1 MHGYKLI
8 KIIENEAILEGFKS
22 PEVRK
27 KIKTRKISPL
37 GFQCVAIS
45 IEGYFEILNFY
56 GVHSQIWLNLLGWS
70 PFSLPLPMDDQQLDD
85 YIKKILLKKQLI
97 RADLYDPRSS
107 TQFSDQVNPL

>member
-37 GFQCVAIS
+37 GFQCLAIS
-45 IEGYFEILNFY
+45 IEGY
-56 GVHSQIWLNLLGWS
+56 
-70 PFSLPLPMDDQQLDD
+70 
-85 YIKKILLKKQLI
+85 
-97 RADLYDPRSS
+97 
-107 TQFSDQVNPL
+107 